1 MDFTFSL
8 DRPSA
13 RGKGTQRLIDFSVR
27 RTLTTAL
34 AIGVTLIFVAY
45 LVIALRWH
53 SRTFF
58 GAVVSETMIVSGARP
73 TGNEAW
79 NAFEAGVRPRD
90 YVAAVNGQ
98 TLLAAPGDF
107 LSARATFDRIMSAI
121 APNTPITV
129 DVVRSD
135 GTTATFTYL
144 TQRYPNSDLLG
155 YFIVPYISGV
165 VALTTAWLILLR
177 RAHQHGALLAATV
190 ALLVALFM
198 GGVFD
203 NLTTQALVPIYH
215 FSTAMLGGVVVVL
228 AMTFPSRLVFLYR
241 APWVIALPLL
251 GAFVV
256 GVYAV
261 VNYFTPPTP
270 AAYVRSVQSA
280 IASAAVGMAMF
291 IVLMYLQRRQAISR
305 LTRDQSSIM
314 LMGNVVAFVPAIV
327 WIFGQLA
334 QAIDYNFVTPLPLES
349 ALPFL
354 VVPIIALAYALLT
367 DHHFDTDRMLS
378 QSITYVILMLTLVL
392 GYFLLVLGLGV
403 AFADFLPNNPL
414 VIALVL
420 FVISVLFIPLRGR
433 LQQRIDRAFFRERRN
448 LQERIET
455 FGQKLS
461 GLDTYDS
468 ILGEF
473 CALVQEALQ
482 PEAIFIFLP
491 KGQGE
496 DFVAFEQGTPTDIR
510 FAADGGLVQYLQK
523 EMDIVVLQDGQPW
536 PRALLAERTRLTI
549 LRPSVIAALLG
560 KNGLN
565 GFVLLGKPKSGRNQ
579 YDYEEMRFFKA
590 MIGQLSVAIERAQ
603 VIDSLQRSVSELNV
617 LSQVSNAMSFAIE
630 FDDLLELIY
639 AQTRRL
645 IESTHFYIVLYD
657 NVNQQLYFAFYL
669 EDDERFTERENKRW
683 RLGKDIFS
691 QTILKGQAV
700 SLEDYQR
707 ALNQDIYAP
716 VFDSGTQVRA
726 LMCVPLVAQTRTL
739 GVIGIGRSR
748 AEAYTPAQLSVLG
761 NISSLAA
768 TSLDRVRLFT
778 EANAR
783 ARQLAAL
790 NDISQ
795 KLVAAESENIEDLLN
810 IITHSAVNILN
821 AEAGSLLLVTDDDAR
836 ELEFKV
842 VVGGAGDNLL
852 GQRLKAD
859 YGLVGEVMRTGQPQ
873 IQNTIP
879 DDARREERPEFKGY
893 KTQSILAVP
902 LIAKDRI
909 IGVLEVLNRRDGTA
923 FVRDDEELLTT
934 LSGQAAIA
942 IENARLFQMTG
953 SALNERLK
961 ELQTLE
967 QIDKELAR
975 ELDITKVA
983 QITLKWAIAN
993 TGAAAGAVGEVD
1005 DAHGLLYFRAR
1016 YGYQDDELPSEV
1028 SLDRGIVRRVLR
1040 TRLPDLADPTIDPDY
1055 VESLRGSNSQIT
1067 VPMISGQE
1075 VIAMLL
1081 LETNREPRLNLL
1093 DLEFTKRL
1101 AERASIALA
1110 NAQLYEQ
1117 VKAAAETK
1125 SEFVGFAA
1133 HELKNPLTSIKGYAS
1148 LFGMMNE
1155 EQRANAINVI
1165 RANAERMQSII
1176 DDMRDIAKSD
1186 AGRLQLDI
1194 KPLRP
1199 FDVVVDSITPFEQQ
1213 FIEKKQ
1219 TVINTIDPDMPMIS
1233 GDHAK
1238 LVQVMVNLV
1247 SNAHKYSPEG
1257 ATITL
1262 SARVRTDFRDERGK
1276 NPGPVVE
1283 FSVADTGIG
1292 MSESDLKRIFRE
1304 DYFRSE
1310 NRAAR
1315 EQKGTGLGMIIT
1327 ERIVR
1332 LHGGRIWVTSKL
1344 GVGTTFYFVIPI
1356 ASDNPTNGANK
1367 DATAT
1372 QLRAAV
1378 RPSEGEVASD

>member
-1 MDFTFSL
+1 MGFTFSL
-8 DRPSA
+8 DRPS
-13 RGKGTQRLIDFSVR
+13 TQGNQAQRFTDFKVQR
-27 RTLTTAL
+27 MLTTAL
-34 AIGVTLIFVAY
+34 AVSVTVLFVAY
-45 LVIALRWH
+45 AAIALNWNN
-53 SRTFF
+53 RTFF
-58 GAVVSETMIVSGARP
+58 GAHVLPTMIVSGARA
-73 TGNEAW
+73 TGTTAW
-79 NAFEAGVRPRD
+79 NALEAGIRPRD
-90 YVAAVNGQ
+90 YLTAINGQ
-98 TLLAAPGDF
+98 TLLTTPTDF
-107 LSARATFDRIMSAI
+107 LSAQAI
-121 APNTPITV
+121 FESIINALPPDTPITV
-129 DVVRSD
+129 DFVRPD
-135 GTTATFTYL
+135 GTTATVTYN
-144 TQRYPNSDLLG
+144 TQRYPSSDFLS
-155 YFIVPYISGV
+155 YFIVPYVSGLIV
-165 VALTTAWLILLR
+165 LAAAWLILLR
-177 RAHQHGALLAATV
+177 RSHQHGALLGATV

-198 GGVFD
+198 ASVFD
-203 NLTTQALVPIYH
+203 SLTTYALVPIYYMT
-215 FSTAMLGGVVVVL
+215 TAMIGGAVIVL
-228 AMTFPSRLVFLYR
+228 AMTFPSRIGFLFR
-241 APWVIALPLL
+241 APWLVAIPPIVAL
-251 GAFVV
+251 GV
-256 GVYAV
+256 GIYAV
-261 VNYFTPPTP
+261 VNHFAPPIP
-270 AAYVRSVQSA
+270 AAYNQSQQSVITSA
-280 IASAAVGMAMF
+280 SVGMGLF
-291 IVLMYLQRRQAISR
+291 IFLMYLQRRQAISR
-305 LTRDQSSIM
+305 LTRDQSSMM
-314 LMGNVVAFVPAIV
+314 LMGTAAAFAPGVV
-327 WIFGQLA
+327 WILGQVA
-334 QAIDYNFVTPLPLES
+334 QLIDYNFVTPLALES
-349 ALPFL
+349 AIPFL
-354 VVPIIALAYALLT
+354 IAPILALSYALLS
-367 DHHFDTDRMLS
+367 DRHFDTDRMLS
-378 QSITYVILMLTLVL
+378 YSITYVVLMLTLVL
-392 GYFLLVLGLGV
+392 GYFLLVLGLGM
-403 AFADFLPNNPL
+403 AFVDFLPNNPL

-420 FVISVLFIPLRGR
+420 FGISVLFIPVRGR
-433 LQQRIDRAFFRERRN
+433 LQSRIDRVFFRERRN
-448 LQERIET
+448 LQERIES
-455 FGQKLS
+455 FGQQLS
-461 GLDTYDS
+461 ILDTYDK
-468 ILGEF
+468 ILNEF
-473 CALVQEALQ
+473 RALTQDALQ
-482 PEAIFIFLP
+482 PQAMFIFLP

-496 DFVAFEQGTPTDIR
+496 DFVAFGEGGQTDIR
-510 FAADGGLVQYLQK
+510 FAPDGGLVQYLAD
-523 EMDIVVLQDGQPW
+523 EMEMISLQEGRPL
-536 PRALLAERTRLTI
+536 PRALLAERTRLNI
-549 LRPSVIAALLG
+549 LRPSVIAALSG

-565 GFVLLGKPKSGRNQ
+565 GFVLLGKPKSGRGQ
-579 YDYEEMRFFKA
+579 YDYEEIRFFKA

-603 VIDSLQRSVSELNV
+603 VIDSLQRSVGELNV

-657 NVNQQLYFAFYL
+657 DVNQQLYFAFYL
-669 EDDERFTERENKRW
+669 EDDERYTDYENKRW
-683 RLGKDIFS
+683 RLGKDVFS
-691 QTILKGQAV
+691 QTILNGQAL
-700 SLEDYQR
+700 SIEDYQR
-707 ALNQDIYAP
+707 ALNQEVYRP
-716 VFDSGTQVRA
+716 VFESGTQVRA
-726 LMCVPLVAQTRTL
+726 LMCVPLVAQTRAL
-739 GVIGIGRSR
+739 GIIGIGRDR
-748 AEAYTPAQLSVLG
+748 PEAYTPAQLNILG

-810 IITHSAVNILN
+810 IITLSAVDILN
-821 AEAGSLLLVTDDDAR
+821 AEAGSLLLVSDDNPN

-842 VVGGAGDNLL
+842 VIGGAGQNLL

-873 IQNTIP
+873 IQNTVSN
-879 DDARREERPEFKGY
+879 DVRREERPEFSGY

-934 LSGQAAIA
+934 LSGQAAVA

-975 ELDITKVA
+975 ELDIVKVA

-1005 DAHGLLYFRAR
+1005 DAHGLLHFRAR
-1016 YGYQDDELPSEV
+1016 YGYHEDELPSEV
-1028 SLDRGIVRRVLR
+1028 SLERGIVRRVLR
-1040 TRLPDLADPTIDPDY
+1040 TRLPDLADTSIDPDY
-1055 VESLRGSNSQIT
+1055 VESLRGANSQIT
-1067 VPMISGQE
+1067 VPMVSGQE
-1075 VIAMLL
+1075 VIAVLL
-1081 LETNREPRLNLL
+1081 LESNREPRLNLL
-1093 DLEFTKRL
+1093 DLEFIKRL

-1133 HELKNPLTSIKGYAS
+1133 HELKNPLTSIKGYAA

-1165 RANAERMQSII
+1165 RSNADRMQGII

-1194 KPLRP
+1194 KALRP
-1199 FDVVVDSITPFEQQ
+1199 VDLAQDSITPFEQQ
-1213 FIEKKQ
+1213 FAEKKQ
-1219 TVINTIDPDMPMIS
+1219 TVINAIDPDMPMVR

-1262 SARVRTDFRDERGK
+1262 SARVRTDFRDERGR
-1276 NPGPVVE
+1276 NPGAVVE

-1304 DYFRSE
+1304 DYFRSD

-1332 LHGGRIWVTSKL
+1332 LHGGRIWVTSEL
-1344 GVGTTFYFVIPI
+1344 GVGTTFSFVVPI
-1356 ASDNPTNGANK
+1356 VSDSPANGAGRDSTSTQLHATVHPSASEPASD
-1367 DATAT
+1367 
-1372 QLRAAV
+1372 
-1378 RPSEGEVASD
+1378 